1 MTDLI
6 PLDQRQELASA
17 RESSPLDLAI
27 ASWLHAKSGRSGS
40 LHTRRIY
47 QETIADFR
55 AQLHAAGLDLD
66 AAPNHITLVSITARK
81 WLFVTFGESGGSVPT
96 GGIDSSRSAF
106 GSGSTA
112 RLSNAVCGTRPPRC
126 SNDHQK

>member
-40 LHTRRIY
+40 LHTARIY
-47 QETIADFR
+47 EETIADFR
-55 AQLHAAGLDLD
+55 SQLRAAGLDLD
-66 AAPNHITLVSITARK
+66 AAPNLTGSPSCRASIA
-81 WLFVTFGESGGSVPT
+81 LPPSGGCWPAIRSPRSSGAQPKATPAPVP
-96 GGIDSSRSAF
+96 
-106 GSGSTA
+106 
-112 RLSNAVCGTRPPRC
+112 
-126 SNDHQK
+126 